1 MKRMKRLYVQF
12 QQANE
17 ANHNSAINGGG
28 AIGRGGEGK
37 LGNASN
43 SPSSSLA
50 PSTSS
55 PDSSQ
60 SGSPTSRRWR
70 AVGPVGGFV
79 GASPVAPAKSLLS
92 IPTYLSAELSKSPAA
107 CRVQPDSKRFAVS
120 TNAPP
125 VPDEKHLIAS
135 LKLGY
140 LQRLAAGFTDNSA
153 ATVHS
158 NDKHPVA
165 AAAAAVAKTDENTA
179 LGNQQM
185 FKANTS
191 HELVDY
197 AQHVVRQQKQ
207 KRRMKFKHQQEQQR
221 QQQQQ
226 QQQQQCEE
234 EDESRQFSFVLHLP
248 QLPQQPSNQQQLHQ
262 ASRPRLNTASQTVR
276 RQLFPVDRRYFMQH
290 TRGSFSTAMQ
300 IELWDSCPE
309 FGRLPPSN
317 WHNQV
322 SRPPPRSKVSMLSKL
337 KRSVLDS
344 KSFKDTKFLFTSW
357 NYLSFLA
364 SNFLLYFWYDITYTF
379 MPDHA
384 KEIGLSDNEVSLIIA
399 LIGVS
404 NTIGQI
410 VIGYIGDFPRV
421 NTVLLYAL
429 CMSLTGVANFLV
441 PWCHSLASL
450 LVYGI
455 LYGFLVSA
463 NYALCSIVII
473 DLFGIDRL
481 TTGYGLMM
489 FFQGFANLVG
499 PPAMGHMRDSDSNY
513 DRAFIYSGIFVLVSN
528 LLILSIYP
536 AIYRWARD
544 CCCHGNK
551 AAAGNP
557 ATSRKKTPPSLEEAA
572 EEAAEPLTSA

>member
-1 MKRMKRLYVQF
+1 
-12 QQANE
+12 
-17 ANHNSAINGGG
+17 
-28 AIGRGGEGK
+28 
-37 LGNASN
+37 
-43 SPSSSLA
+43 
-50 PSTSS
+50 
-55 PDSSQ
+55 
-60 SGSPTSRRWR
+60 
-70 AVGPVGGFV
+70 
-79 GASPVAPAKSLLS
+79 
-92 IPTYLSAELSKSPAA
+92 
-107 CRVQPDSKRFAVS
+107 
-120 TNAPP
+120 
-125 VPDEKHLIAS
+125 
-135 LKLGY
+135 
-140 LQRLAAGFTDNSA
+140 
-153 ATVHS
+153 
-158 NDKHPVA
+158 
-165 AAAAAVAKTDENTA
+165 
-179 LGNQQM
+179 
-185 FKANTS
+185 
-191 HELVDY
+191 
-197 AQHVVRQQKQ
+197 
-207 KRRMKFKHQQEQQR
+207 
-221 QQQQQ
+221 
-226 QQQQQCEE
+226 
-234 EDESRQFSFVLHLP
+234 
-248 QLPQQPSNQQQLHQ
+248 
-262 ASRPRLNTASQTVR
+262 
-276 RQLFPVDRRYFMQH
+276 H

-551 AAAGNP
+551 AAAGNS